1 VKNLVVLAQFADHA
15 DTLIRAPSDYTTL
28 MNAVGGDPTLAP
40 TGSVRDV
47 WKENSY
53 QTLDLVSTVQNWVR
67 LPFTEA
73 YYADNN
79 QGATILYR
87 DQMVTDAL
95 AALDATVNFA
105 NFDTNNDGYVDAV
118 DVIHS
123 GYASEWDGN
132 PRRIWSKQ
140 WTLANDWVSNDKN
153 ANGVNVKVSRV
164 HTEPALWDTTGRDI
178 CHIGVI
184 AHETGHFFGLP
195 DLYDQDEDGAGAGNW
210 CLMAN
215 SWGWSNDQRYPPEL
229 CAWSKIQLGYIHP
242 TTVPLSTAS
251 YVVSQQETSPQAYR
265 VDWGYSPNEYLLIE
279 CRKPVGFDHEIPQ
292 GGLAIWHI
300 DDNIPHDAGAGFN
313 QNQGY
318 PGMPGWPG
326 NGAHYG
332 DALLQADGRYD
343 LEKLDNVNG
352 DAGDLWHLGG
362 NVMLNEV
369 SLPNCDRYVTLFQPT
384 GNEISVTGENA
395 TSETFFF
402 RPGLWVDFSYG
413 GFYAGTFNNPFNSLS
428 SAINAAPDNWGIIC
442 KGGTTGERPTLTRP
456 MTFRSWGGTTVVGP

>member
-1 VKNLVVLAQFADHA
+1 
-15 DTLIRAPSDYTTL
+15 
-28 MNAVGGDPTLAP
+28 M
-40 TGSVRDV
+40 
-47 WKENSY
+47 
-53 QTLDLVSTVQNWVR
+53 
-67 LPFTEA
+67 
-73 YYADNN
+73 
-79 QGATILYR
+79 
-87 DQMVTDAL
+87 
-95 AALDATVNFA
+95 
-105 NFDTNNDGYVDAV
+105 
-118 DVIHS
+118 
-123 GYASEWDGN
+123 
-132 PRRIWSKQ
+132 
-140 WTLANDWVSNDKN
+140 N

-195 DLYDQDEDGAGAGNW
+195 DLYDYDLDGDGAGLW
-210 CLMAN
+210 CLM
-215 SWGWSNDQRYPPEL
+215 SDPWGWNNDQRYPPEL

-242 TTVPLSTAS
+242 TTVPLTTAS

-265 VDWGYSPNEYLLIE
+265 IDLGYGGNEYLLIE
-279 CRKPVGFDHEIPQ
+279 CREPVGFDHEIPQ

-300 DDNIPHDAGAGFN
+300 DDNIPHYAGAGFN

-318 PGMPGWPG
+318 PGMPGWPE

-332 DALLQADGRYD
+332 AALLQADGRYD
-343 LEKLDNVNG
+343 LEKNGPNG
-352 DAGDLWHLGG
+352 DTGDLWHLGG